1 MLQDADGPFAR
12 HAQRFAQ
19 HARGGS
25 AAGSLD
31 SGGDKL
37 PRMRLHG
44 DGQGNIALDLHDGAV
59 ERKLAQSS
67 RHDVAVELQS
77 LTHLGQRRRI
87 EAGPIEQRHNAVA
100 GLVHHAC
107 GCSGR
112 VWIEYLGAL
121 GGAHAARTAL
131 GNQGCGNR
139 IVSGRPRS
147 MGDGARRKA
156 RLLGS
161 RRVHG
166 GQGHRQ
172 DIHRGVKHGGIR
184 IQRAVRA
191 GKLASNTSRYQLV
204 QRGIGLTGN
213 KI

>member
-1 MLQDADGPFAR
+1 MFQDADGPFAR

-37 PRMRLHG
+37 ARMRLHG

-59 ERKLAQSS
+59 ERKLAQSA

-87 EAGPIEQRHNAVA
+87 ETGPIEQPHNAVA
-100 GLVHHAC
+100 GLVHHASGC
-107 GCSGR
+107 GGR

-121 GGAHAARTAL
+121 GGAHATRAAL
-131 GNQGCGNR
+131 GNQSRGNAF
-139 IVSGRPRS
+139 ISGRPRS

-166 GQGHRQ
+166 GQSRRQ
-172 DIHRGVKHGGIR
+172 GVHRGVEHGGIR

-191 GKLASNTSRYQLV
+191 GKLTSNTSRYQLV